1 MCVAKIVFQFYTY
14 IKTIHNIPLMQRRT
28 AKMKDKE
35 IFNDLEYLIDNC
47 TEKNIDNPGY
57 KYNMVFTKMGIIYFD
72 NTELHKLTKKIIEDK
87 TLGKNFSGGA
97 EKYLINRIINLIVE
111 YKFVK
116 EKSTEYTSLQI
127 VEELKREK
135 APYLFFIPIYG
146 IKVDSVYP
154 RKYKNIAL
162 CSEKYREQKIK
173 SLVELNDENKKRF
186 GIGKNK
192 DSSTF
197 IFIKLYANNNETA
210 KELSLSYANDFILM
224 LHSIY
229 SNIDSVFNIGI
240 GNESDYN
247 SFIDVLYVKSNHKI
261 CLSPSTRNNIF
272 NNLPIRLP
280 LSDTK
285 NSIIEIFFSILNKK
299 ISNEKIKSTDIENK
313 LYIALT
319 SIGRSTIENNSE
331 QSLLDLM
338 TAVESLVEE
347 KNFSQNL
354 TDQICERCA
363 ELLGKDSKSKLSIY
377 KEMKVLYNKRSEII
391 HGSKQSKITIS
402 DLRYLREISSKLC
415 TLFINNIEKFKTI
428 IDWNKYF
435 LELRFKQN

>member
-1 MCVAKIVFQFYTY
+1 MIEKA
-14 IKTIHNIPLMQRRT
+14 
-28 AKMKDKE
+28 
-35 IFNDLEYLIDNC
+35 IFNDIEYFIDNC
-47 TEKNIDNPGY
+47 TEQNIDIPDY
-57 KYNMVFTKMGIIYFD
+57 KYNMTFTKKGIIYFD

-87 TLGKNFSGGA
+87 VLGKNFSEGV
-97 EKYLINRIINLIVE
+97 EKYLINRIMNLIAE

-116 EKSTEYTSLQI
+116 EKSTEYTSLKI

-135 APYLFFIPIYG
+135 APYFFFIPIYG

-162 CSEKYREQKIK
+162 CSEKYREEKIK
-173 SLVELNDENKKRF
+173 SLVKFSDENKKLF
-186 GIGKNK
+186 GIDKNR

-197 IFIKLYANNNETA
+197 IFIKLYANNNQTA

-247 SFIDVLYVKSNHKI
+247 SFIDVIYVKSNHKI
-261 CLSPSTRNNIF
+261 CLSPSTKNNIF
-272 NNLPIRLP
+272 NYSPIHLP
-280 LSDTK
+280 SNNTD
-285 NSIIEIFFSILNKK
+285 NSIILVFFNILNKK
-299 ISNEKIKSTDIENK
+299 IGNEKIRSTDIENK

-319 SIGRSTIENNSE
+319 NIGRSTIENNSE
-331 QSLLDLM
+331 QSILDLM

-377 KEMKVLYNKRSEII
+377 KEIKVLYNKRSEII

-402 DLRYLREISSKLC
+402 DLRYLRKISSKLC

>member
-1 MCVAKIVFQFYTY
+1 
-14 IKTIHNIPLMQRRT
+14 
-28 AKMKDKE
+28 MKDKE
-35 IFNDLEYLIDNC
+35 IFNDIEYFIDNC
-47 TEKNIDNPGY
+47 TEQNIDIPNY
-57 KYNMVFTKMGIIYFD
+57 KYNMTFTKKGIIYFD
-72 NTELHKLTKKIIEDK
+72 STELHKLTKKIIEDK
-87 TLGKNFSGGA
+87 ALGKNFSGGA
-97 EKYLINRIINLIVE
+97 EKYLINRIMNLIAE

-116 EKSTEYTSLQI
+116 EKSTEYTSLKI
-127 VEELKREK
+127 VEDLKREK
-135 APYLFFIPIYG
+135 EPYLFFIPIYG

-173 SLVELNDENKKRF
+173 SFGKLSDENEKLF

-192 DSSTF
+192 DNSTF
-197 IFIKLYANNNETA
+197 IFIKLYANNDQTA

-229 SNIDSVFNIGI
+229 SNIDSTFNIGI
-240 GNESDYN
+240 GNESDSN
-247 SFIDVLYVKSNHKI
+247 SLVDVLYLKNNHEI
-261 CLSPSTRNNIF
+261 YLSTSTKNNIF
-272 NNLPIRLP
+272 NYPPIQ
-280 LSDTK
+280 LSSNDTD
-285 NSIIEIFFSILNKK
+285 NIITKVFFSILNKK
-299 ISNEKIKSTDIENK
+299 INNEKIKSTDIENK

-338 TAVESLVEE
+338 TAVESLIEE

-363 ELLGKDSKSKLSIY
+363 ELLGEDSKSKLCIY
-377 KEMKVLYNKRSEII
+377 KEMKLLYNKRSEII
-391 HGSKQSKITIS
+391 HGNKQSKITIS
-402 DLRYLREISSKLC
+402 DLRYLREIGSKLC
-415 TLFINNIEKFKTI
+415 NLFINNIEEFKTI
-428 IDWNKYF
+428 TDWNKYF